1 MFTWNTANPALKMKE
16 LKMPIRIRNLL
27 SLALLLSCLSSVY
40 AQEIS
45 RESLGQPGPY
55 QVAYYSSYPAVAE
68 FKAATIYFPANKG
81 QDFGAVAISPGFV
94 ESQENM
100 SWWGSHLASHG
111 FAVLTL
117 DTNELRDDPSLRA
130 DALMAAIGVLRREGE
145 RMGGTLRGKILNDRM
160 AVMGHSMGG
169 GGTLLAANANSAELK
184 AAIPFTPWL
193 PNGDFSAVAIPT
205 LVIAGEVDRIAPV
218 ADHAWPHFATL
229 SADIPKM
236 YLEIEGGNHFIANTD
251 TGEARLAP
259 NIDVHDLVG
268 GMAVAWLK
276 LFVDGDESY
285 RDIVFGEM
293 PAGDRERLSRLEYSE

>member
-1 MFTWNTANPALKMKE
+1 MLN
-16 LKMPIRIRNLL
+16 RIRYLL
-27 SLALLLSCLSSVY
+27 SLTVFVLFITSVS

-45 RESLGQPGPY
+45 REALGNPGPY

-68 FKAATIYFPANKG
+68 FRAATIYFPANKG
-81 QDFGAVAISPGFV
+81 QDFGAVAISPGFI

-100 SWWGSHLASHG
+100 SWWGNHLASHG

-130 DALMAAIGVLRREGE
+130 DALMAAIGVLRAEGE
-145 RMGGTLRGKILNDRM
+145 RMGGTLRGKILNERM

-169 GGTLLAANANSAELK
+169 GGTLLAANAHSAELK

-193 PNGDFSAVAIPT
+193 PEGDFAEISIPT
-205 LVIAGEVDRIAPV
+205 LVIAGEEDRIAPV
-218 ADHAWPHFATL
+218 VDHASPHFASL
-229 SADIPKM
+229 ADDIPKM
-236 YLEIEGGNHFIANTD
+236 YLEVKGGNHFIANTD
-251 TGEARLAP
+251 TGEERLAP

-285 RDIVFGEM
+285 RDLVFGDM
-293 PAGDRERLSRLEYSE
+293 PARDRERLSRFEFSE

>member
-1 MFTWNTANPALKMKE
+1 MLN
-16 LKMPIRIRNLL
+16 RIRYLI
-27 SLALLLSCLSSVY
+27 SLTVLVSLIASVS

-45 RESLGQPGPY
+45 REALGNPGPY

-68 FKAATIYFPANKG
+68 FSAATIYFPANKG
-81 QDFGAVAISPGFV
+81 QDFGAVAISPGFI

-100 SWWGSHLASHG
+100 SWWGNHLASHG

-117 DTNELRDDPSLRA
+117 DTNELRDAPSLRA
-130 DALMAAIGVLRREGE
+130 DALMAAIGVLRAEGE
-145 RMGGTLRGKILNDRM
+145 RMGGTLRGKILNERM

-169 GGTLLAANANSAELK
+169 GGTLLAANAHSAELK

-193 PNGDFSAVAIPT
+193 PEGDFAAISIPT
-205 LVIAGEVDRIAPV
+205 LVIAGEEDRIAPV
-218 ADHAWPHFATL
+218 VDHASPHFASL
-229 SADIPKM
+229 ADDIPKM
-236 YLEIEGGNHFIANTD
+236 YLEVKGGNHFIANTD
-251 TGEARLAP
+251 TGEERLAP

-285 RDIVFGEM
+285 RDLVFGDM
-293 PAGDRERLSRLEYSE
+293 PARDRERLSRFEFSE